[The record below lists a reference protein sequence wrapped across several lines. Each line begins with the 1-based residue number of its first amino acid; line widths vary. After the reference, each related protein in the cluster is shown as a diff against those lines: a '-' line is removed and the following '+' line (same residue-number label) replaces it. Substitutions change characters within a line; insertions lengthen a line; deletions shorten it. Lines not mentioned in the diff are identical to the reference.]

1 MRTFP
6 PPNHLRMRDT
16 AALSVVIPVKDEAD
30 NIAPLVTRLQQAL
43 AQTPPWEAIFVDD
56 GSLDAT
62 CQEIQKQADRDYRI
76 KLVRLRKN
84 FGQSAALQAGFDH
97 ATGAIIVTMDGDL
110 QNDPADIPAMLNK
123 LDEGYDV
130 VLGLRQKRQDGLLLR
145 KVPSW
150 MANWLIRRVTKVPF
164 RDFGCTLRV
173 MRREVVDGIALY
185 GEMHRFITA
194 YAVQQGARVTQ
205 VPVRHHP
212 RTAGQSKYNLTRT
225 VRVALDLLTFKFQ
238 ASFVTRPMHL
248 FGLVGLLAMGLGV
261 ASFAGTLL
269 MKYNGC
275 DMSGNPLLLLSAML
289 GLVGI
294 QFLSLGLLGEMMA
307 RTYFESQ
314 GKSPYAV
321 RETRGFGPQL
331 QFDRSRAA

>member
-1 MRTFP
+1 MA
-6 PPNHLRMRDT
+6 M
-16 AALSVVIPVKDEAD
+16 LSVVIPVKDEAD
-30 NIAPLVTRLQQAL
+30 NIDKLVTRLQQAL
-43 AQTPPWEAIFVDD
+43 VGVPPWEVVFVDD

-62 CQEIQKQADRDYRI
+62 CQEIKRLSKQDDRI

-110 QNDPADIPAMLNK
+110 QNDPADIPAMLDK

-130 VLGLRQKRQDGLLLR
+130 VLGLRQKRQDGLLFR
-145 KVPSW
+145 KMPSW
-150 MANWLIRRVTKVPF
+150 AANWLIRQVTKVPF

-173 MRREVVDGIALY
+173 MRREVVEGMALY

-212 RTAGQSKYNLTRT
+212 RTAGKSKYNLTRT
-225 VRVALDLLTFKFQ
+225 IRVALDLLTFKFQ
-238 ASFVTRPMHL
+238 ASFETRPMHL
-248 FGLVGLLAMGLGV
+248 FGVVGLLTMGLGI

-275 DMSGNPLLLLSAML
+275 DMSGNPLLLLSALL

-331 QFDRSRAA
+331 QLDRSRAA